1 MNISNEDK
9 IRCFDF
15 LSEFEESIKSN
26 FGSYNIDD
34 KHLRLFLKNNGIF
47 LGKYNKRERSKALK
61 SDYYIVFKQDK
72 PHGKK
77 NDIVHHLLRHIR
89 NSIAHCHIVK
99 KGRSKFYIA
108 DESTSGDKTMEG
120 YIDKEVFFS
129 LLTQLQQTR
138 I

>member
-47 LGKYNKRERSKALK
+47 LG
-61 SDYYIVFKQDK
+61 
-72 PHGKK
+72 
-77 NDIVHHLLRHIR
+77 
-89 NSIAHCHIVK
+89 
-99 KGRSKFYIA
+99 
-108 DESTSGDKTMEG
+108 
-120 YIDKEVFFS
+120 
-129 LLTQLQQTR
+129 
-138 I
+138 